1 MPRTFGN
8 ADRDFAATPIYEPEY
23 EDLRDLLKESEVAD
37 IFDPIVR
44 ERLCELI
51 ARSGV
56 RSR

>member
-1 MPRTFGN
+1 MPRTLDN
-8 ADRDFAATPIYEPEY
+8 ADRDFSATPIDEPGY
-23 EDLRDLLKESEVAD
+23 QDLRDLLKTSEVAD

-44 ERLCELI
+44 QRLGELI